1 MEKVAEAN
9 PDGIVT
15 VDGTL
20 ATEAFEVANA
30 TTTPFTPAD
39 PVRVTVPVAVLPPNT
54 VPGLIEMLLRAA
66 KPGASVAAVAIFENG
81 LGFPAE
87 SMACT

>member
-1 MEKVAEAN
+1 M
-9 PDGIVT
+9 T

-30 TTTPFTPAD
+30 TTTPFRPAD
-39 PVRVTVPVAVLPPNT
+39 PVKVTVPVAVLPPT
-54 VPGLIEMLLRAA
+54 MVVRLIEMLLRAA
-66 KPGASVAAVAIFENG
+66 EPGASVAAVATFENG